1 MYKPRFTI
9 TNKVLKSIGIIEACR
24 QVIDHAP
31 LLPYYEKEFRKEAL
45 IRAVH
50 YGTHIEGNELNIS
63 QAEKVMEGKEVLAR
77 DRDIQEV
84 INYRKVMDYIDEI
97 SRLQLP
103 EQSDG
108 GQANQQINQ
117 STNNPI
123 IDEDLILTL
132 HKMTVDKILPPEK
145 IGKFRENQVVIKNSL
160 TGEVSFRPPP
170 STAVPAE
177 IEELL
182 EFVNDRNNEVHPV
195 LKAGIVHYELVR
207 IHPFVD
213 GNGRVSR
220 ALSTLILFL
229 EGYDIR
235 RFFSLEEYF
244 DSDALD
250 YYDALKSVEKMHG
263 DLTIWLEYFTK
274 GLSIE
279 LTKIKEKVE
288 NISIDAHLK
297 EKLGGK
303 PIMLT
308 ERQIKIIEYIQKIGY
323 LQNKAFESLF
333 PMVSE
338 DTILNELKGLIKEG
352 LIKKSGS
359 TKGARYV
366 MT

>member
-1 MYKPRFTI
+1 MYSPNFHI
-9 TNKVLKSIGIIEACR
+9 TNKILKNIGVIEAAR
-24 QVIDHAP
+24 EVIIHAP

-45 IRAVH
+45 VRSVH
-50 YGTHIEGNELNIS
+50 YGTHIEGNELNIK
-63 QAEKVMEGKEVLAR
+63 QAEKVLDGEDVLAR

-84 INYRKVMDYIDEI
+84 INYRKVMDYIDQI
-97 SRLQLP
+97 S
-103 EQSDG
+103 
-108 GQANQQINQ
+108 NTKYQIPNEK
-117 STNNPI
+117 I
-123 IDEDLILTL
+123 IDEDLIKKL
-132 HKMTVDKILPPEK
+132 HEITVEKILPEDK
-145 IGKFRENQVVIKNSL
+145 VGKFRETQVVVKNSL

-170 STAVPAE
+170 SSAIMVE
-177 IEELL
+177 LDELL
-182 EFVNDRNNEVHPV
+182 LFINDKESEIHPV
-195 LKAGIVHYELVR
+195 LKAGAVHYELVR

-244 DSDALD
+244 DKDSID
-250 YYDALKSVEKMHG
+250 YYKALQSVEKNKFDM
-263 DLTIWLEYFTK
+263 TSWLEYFTK

-323 LQNKAFESLF
+323 LQNKAFDSLF

-338 DTILNELKGLIKEG
+338 DTVLNELKGLITQG
-352 LIKKSGS
+352 IIRKSGS
-359 TKGARYV
+359 TKGAKYI

>member
-1 MYKPRFTI
+1 MFEPKFYI
-9 TNKVLKSIGIIEACR
+9 TNIILKSTGIIEAAR
-24 QVIDHAP
+24 EVIDHAP

-45 IRAVH
+45 VRSVH
-50 YGTHIEGNELNIS
+50 YGTHIEGNELNID
-63 QAEKVMEGKEVLAR
+63 QAEKILEGEEVLAR

-84 INYRKVMDYIDEI
+84 INYRKVMDYIGDLSSQEN
-97 SRLQLP
+97 L
-103 EQSDG
+103 E
-108 GQANQQINQ
+108 
-117 STNNPI
+117 
-123 IDEDLILTL
+123 IDEKLIKKL
-132 HKMTVDKILPPEK
+132 HKITVEK
-145 IGKFRENQVVIKNSL
+145 IMPPDECGEFRQTQVVVKNSL

-170 STAVPAE
+170 STAIPTE
-177 IEELL
+177 LDELL
-182 EFVNDRNNEVHPV
+182 QFINDKENDVHPV

-244 DSDALD
+244 DKDSID
-250 YYDALKSVEKMHG
+250 YYKALKSVEKNKFDM
-263 DLTIWLEYFTK
+263 TNWLEYFTK

-279 LTKIKEKVE
+279 LTKIKDKVE

-303 PIMLT
+303 PVMLT
-308 ERQIKIIEYIQKIGY
+308 ERQIRIIEYIQKIGY
-323 LQNKAFESLF
+323 LQNKAFDSLF

-338 DTILNELKGLIKEG
+338 DTVLNELKGLISQG
-352 LIKKSGS
+352 IVKKSGS
-359 TKGARYV
+359 TKGAKYV
-366 MT
+366 IA